1 MADISTLPVDTV
13 VGGSRII
20 RVISVDASAI
30 TYEAEDLALQRRVA
44 IREFYPSRIAHR
56 DESRRVVPTSE
67 RDREVFQQELRAFA
81 GRARDLA
88 RLRHPGIVHVI
99 SVIDA
104 VTGTYVTTE
113 LVEGRTFEAWLA
125 SLHRPP
131 SQGDGQSC

>member
-56 DESRRVVPTSE
+56 DESRRVVPTSD
-67 RDREVFQQELRAFA
+67 RDREVL
-81 GRARDLA
+81 
-88 RLRHPGIVHVI
+88 
-99 SVIDA
+99 
-104 VTGTYVTTE
+104 
-113 LVEGRTFEAWLA
+113 
-125 SLHRPP
+125 
-131 SQGDGQSC
+131 